1 MMDRRI
7 CVYPAGE
14 TDFSG
19 NGLGCIAPTSCHV
32 HWEEN
37 GEYSLEIE
45 HPIDS
50 YGKYLR
56 LCAYD
61 RTVVVPVPESPS
73 MQIRMVEG
81 TKAVEIY
88 KITGGRVR
96 LRSGA
101 GTSHK
106 TLKIYRR
113 NTQMTLI
120 AKTNGSWYEV
130 TAPDGLHG
138 YMSTKY
144 LQKTGDSTAAAV
156 VTEIRRDVPMRPQPF
171 DVYAWDPGV
180 RSVSARARHVFY
192 RLADNM
198 VCGPLKIENKT
209 AQQALDAVFAAAEN
223 QDHGFQW
230 HCEDTEAL
238 SLENEIEGK
247 NLVDVILGDGGLC
260 DTYGLRL
267 LVDWFDIFLVKDI
280 GMNRGVQIRYGKNLE
295 KMSSGFDVSN
305 VATRVIPV
313 GQTKDGKP
321 LYLGTGSERYL
332 LSSHESLYARPRY
345 AYLKVS
351 DARVG
356 NKVDGKTLSKTQALQ
371 RMREAAQAEL
381 DGGCDLPDCSITA
394 TMVRLRNDPAYAQY
408 AALETVCPGDTLGMF
423 VPNFGLVLNMRVS
436 AYDFEAL
443 RQEYDEITLGTPQA
457 NTARTGISAR
467 QLGGRSVSA
476 SKLAY
481 GCVGA
486 SALAEDVIDARHL
499 QADSINARAIQAESV
514 TTEKL
519 AAETVT
525 AEKLAAGSVTAEK
538 IAAGAVDAIS
548 INAVKA
554 RLAEITAKDIE
565 TDELAAELA
574 RITVLIC
581 GSATFDAATIK
592 HLVSEAM
599 NLEYGVAGQV
609 FIKNLAVEYAQMV
622 GATIGNLCIKASD
635 GKYYLLDVGADG
647 KVTAA
652 ETTVTDG
659 EIEAGQTG
667 GGSVIVETNI
677 TAANLT
683 TTNLLATYPVLRWN
697 FDNAYVRTDPA
708 GNLKLDKEKSTEKI
722 DGAVA
727 LVMAL
732 DRAMKNQNG
741 GDSVYNDRG
750 LLLL

>member
-101 GTSHK
+101 GTNHK

-120 AKTNGSWYEV
+120 AKTNSSWYEV

-144 LQKTGDSTAAAV
+144 LQKKGDSTAAVV

-171 DVYAWDPGV
+171 DIYAWDPGV

-192 RLADNM
+192 RLAENM

-209 AQQALDAVFAAAEN
+209 AQQALDAAFAAAED
-223 QDHGFQW
+223 QYYAPETPQSGGSGSAALASSDARELVAAAGSSSAATAFHGFNW

-260 DTYGLRL
+260 DTYGLKL
-267 LVDWFDIFLVKDI
+267 LVDWFDIFMVKDI

-321 LYLGTGSERYL
+321 LYLGTGTERYL

-443 RQEYDEITLGTPQA
+443 RQEYEEITLGTPQA

-476 SKLAY
+476 CWSRPWTA
-481 GCVGA
+481 CASAGA
-486 SALAEDVIDARHL
+486 STARP
-499 QADSINARAIQAESV
+499 RP
-514 TTEKL
+514 
-519 AAETVT
+519 T
-525 AEKLAAGSVTAEK
+525 ACSRGRTA
-538 IAAGAVDAIS
+538 
-548 INAVKA
+548 
-554 RLAEITAKDIE
+554 
-565 TDELAAELA
+565 
-574 RITVLIC
+574 
-581 GSATFDAATIK
+581 
-592 HLVSEAM
+592 
-599 NLEYGVAGQV
+599 
-609 FIKNLAVEYAQMV
+609 
-622 GATIGNLCIKASD
+622 
-635 GKYYLLDVGADG
+635 
-647 KVTAA
+647 
-652 ETTVTDG
+652 
-659 EIEAGQTG
+659 
-667 GGSVIVETNI
+667 
-677 TAANLT
+677 
-683 TTNLLATYPVLRWN
+683 
-697 FDNAYVRTDPA
+697 
-708 GNLKLDKEKSTEKI
+708 
-722 DGAVA
+722 
-727 LVMAL
+727 
-732 DRAMKNQNG
+732 
-741 GDSVYNDRG
+741 
-750 LLLL
+750 